1 MPPTATPTLVARPLA
16 PCTQYNYCY
25 VASAYGELAV
35 VPTSQ
40 LAWLVDHGT
49 AGEKASSGDNL
60 LQQQQH
66 ALCFNNSLLLC
77 SLLPDDAPRRL
88 GPRSCSG
95 VHVSQATPASACKRR
110 PSDTF
115 AHISFRLRY
124 AVALCIVILLF
135 YAYHCE

>member
-66 ALCFNNSLLLC
+66 ALCSTTHSCYARCCLMMMLRA
-77 SLLPDDAPRRL
+77 DW
-88 GPRSCSG
+88 GPG
-95 VHVSQATPASACKRR
+95 H
-110 PSDTF
+110 
-115 AHISFRLRY
+115 
-124 AVALCIVILLF
+124 AVECM
-135 YAYHCE
+135 